1 MPPKAKTKTFSYDS
15 TLAQGGCG
23 SREDAEGPSLCGE
36 ASTAPMT
43 TADMLDNDDVRQL
56 LEFLVHD
63 NRQGDALFEEAEAG
77 QDAGGAHNKSWKVS
91 NGYFERFC
99 DRVESTLADKEL
111 GWVELICDADF
122 EFRDPGGLNLQ
133 SAMETL
139 SAPTASLTGAMLRKQ
154 GA

>member
-1 MPPKAKTKTFSYDS
+1 
-15 TLAQGGCG
+15 
-23 SREDAEGPSLCGE
+23 
-36 ASTAPMT
+36 MT

-56 LEFLVHD
+56 LEFLAHE
-63 NRQGDALFEEAEAG
+63 NRQEDAVFEEAEAG
-77 QDAGGAHNKSWKVS
+77 QHAPPTSRKVS

-111 GWVELICDADF
+111 GWVELICYADF

-139 SAPTASLTGAMLRKQ
+139 SAPTASLTGAMLMKQ

>member
-36 ASTAPMT
+36 ASTSPMT

-63 NRQGDALFEEAEAG
+63 NTQGDALFEEAEAG
-77 QDAGGAHNKSWKVS
+77 QDAGGAHGKNAGGAHTSRKVS
-91 NGYFERFC
+91 N
-99 DRVESTLADKEL
+99 
-111 GWVELICDADF
+111 
-122 EFRDPGGLNLQ
+122 
-133 SAMETL
+133 
-139 SAPTASLTGAMLRKQ
+139 
-154 GA
+154 